1 MKHFFY
7 DASRL
12 AVSFTGIVLDTV
24 VCSVQ
29 KLKSGMFTCL
39 NDELVNRD
47 EFSALS
53 EVVKETA
60 VKQSEIEKKLDN
72 LKDQLIKDP
81 K

>member
-12 AVSFTGIVLDTV
+12 AVSFASVVLDTV

-29 KLKSGMFTCL
+29 KLKSGVFTCL
-39 NDELVNRD
+39 SDELVNRD

-53 EVVKETA
+53 KVVKETA

-72 LKDQLIKDP
+72 LKD
-81 K
+81 